1 MSRNERKDIAVMT
14 SLPYNDSLDD
24 IENIPRPIIRH
35 QRLIKVKYDLHN
47 AYICDI
53 PVSKQPNICIKRRHI
68 RRNIKAKSVLCN
80 SLNQNRS
87 SIPTNQNLKNCLGSL
102 NNTRN
107 PVSIGEIMN
116 KMPKGRTEILAEI
129 LRMRPKYESSRNSRN
144 LFKSNGSRDCNKDI
158 ITYDRKCI
166 QNNRPKSNLQRERPR
181 NLYYQ
186 KANMILREQNAII
199 NAIPHNTK
207 NMIAN
212 LPHICDNKRNL
223 FSNNVLKRNV
233 AIEANEENDDK
244 ENIPIEVEESP
255 IEDLLC
261 AKYI

>member
-102 NNTRN
+102 NN
-107 PVSIGEIMN
+107 
-116 KMPKGRTEILAEI
+116 KMSWGPEKSAAFLDVVD
-129 LRMRPKYESSRNSRN
+129 MRLP
-144 LFKSNGSRDCNKDI
+144 
-158 ITYDRKCI
+158 
-166 QNNRPKSNLQRERPR
+166 
-181 NLYYQ
+181 LYRVQ
-186 KANMILREQNAII
+186 
-199 NAIPHNTK
+199 
-207 NMIAN
+207 
-212 LPHICDNKRNL
+212 
-223 FSNNVLKRNV
+223 S
-233 AIEANEENDDK
+233 
-244 ENIPIEVEESP
+244 
-255 IEDLLC
+255 
-261 AKYI
+261 